1 MFSHGYYPFVYFWK
15 VDMNKRRISILLM
28 VVTIAA
34 IVLFQAYW
42 IRKNYMEESR
52 VLTLRTNLL
61 FRETLFKLQASKLH
75 LDTSFHFQPDG
86 PPDPMGLMSTVNI
99 IRERVSMDSLEKKG
113 HAGSVIV
120 TVRGDGREKP
130 SDTAVREVFYQKLGP
145 GGVAAF
151 LSSVDS
157 LQEPVTVK
165 EMHDKFAEALVK
177 EGIHASFVIKAR
189 PVIKATSDIEG
200 GHDVKGI
207 LDDKATADTQEIPD
221 FKTTPE
227 AREKDQL
234 LPERGKDQL
243 LPDRRKVRVLPDGEE
258 GTVILGFAKP
268 ISYQVHLENTFW
280 LTAGR
285 LGPQLLFSLVLVG
298 VTILSFLLLYR
309 NWRQQQKLILLK
321 NDFISN
327 ITHELKT
334 PIATVSVAVEALKE
348 FDALKDPVRTKEY
361 LEISTY
367 ELQRLTLLVDKV
379 LKLSLF
385 EKQEIELRKD
395 EFDLKVLVEDIMAS
409 MRLQFEKYQ
418 ARVGLMAGPNEP
430 GIRVVGPG
438 RNGAGGMDGAGWN
451 NAAGADGVADGVGEG
466 ADNALGGS
474 ESDRNTGKVEPR
486 NSDPGKFKLRAD
498 KLHFASVIYNLL
510 DNALKYSREAPKVI
524 INLHGDVDHI
534 LLSVSDNGMGIPA
547 DYKDRIFEKFFRVP
561 TGDHHN
567 VKGYGLGLSYVA
579 YVVNRHGGE
588 IRVRSEEGVGSHFT
602 IKIPRGY
609 A

>member
-1 MFSHGYYPFVYFWK
+1 
-15 VDMNKRRISILLM
+15 LM

-42 IRKNYMEESR
+42 IRKNYVEENR
-52 VLTLRTNLL
+52 LLTLRTNLL

-75 LDTSFHFQPDG
+75 LDTSVHARFPM
-86 PPDPMGLMSTVNI
+86 PPDPMGVMSTINI
-99 IRERVSMDSLEKKG
+99 VQERVSLDTAGKKG
-113 HAGSVIV
+113 PAQSLMVMI
-120 TVRGDGREKP
+120 R
-130 SDTAVREVFYQKLGP
+130 SDTTDKRSDTGLHEMFFRKQEI

-157 LQEPVTVK
+157 LQEPVTEK
-165 EMHDKFAEALVK
+165 EMHDRFAQVLEK
-177 EGIHASFVIKAR
+177 EGIHTSFVIKAT
-189 PVIKATSDIEG
+189 PIVMKAAPQAGT
-200 GHDVKGI
+200 K
-207 LDDKATADTQEIPD
+207 
-221 FKTTPE
+221 
-227 AREKDQL
+227 
-234 LPERGKDQL
+234 ERL
-243 LPDRRKVRVLPDGEE
+243 FPDGEE
-258 GTVILGFAKP
+258 GSVILGFTKP

-280 LTAGR
+280 LTAWR

-309 NWRQQQKLILLK
+309 NWRQQQKLIVLK

-348 FDALKDPVRTKEY
+348 FDALKDPVRTREY
-361 LEISTY
+361 LEISTH
-367 ELQRLTLLVDKV
+367 ELQRLSLLVDKV

-418 ARVGLMAGPNEP
+418 AKVRLMAGPNEP
-430 GIRVVGPG
+430 GIQRVGPG
-438 RNGAGGMDGAGWN
+438 RNGVAGTDGPANVAGRPGDG
-451 NAAGADGVADGVGEG
+451 GAP
-466 ADNALGGS
+466 
-474 ESDRNTGKVEPR
+474 GKVEPR
-486 NSDPGKFKLRAD
+486 NSDPRKFQLRAD
-498 KLHFASVIYNLL
+498 KLHFTSVIYNLL
-510 DNALKYSREAPKVI
+510 DNALKYSKTSPLVL
-524 INLHGDVDHI
+524 INLHGDTDHI
-534 LLSVSDNGMGIPA
+534 LLSISDNGIGIPA

-579 YVVNRHGGE
+579 YVVKRHGGE
-588 IRVRSEEGVGSHFT
+588 IKVRSTVGVGSHFT
-602 IKIPRGY
+602 IKIPRDY

>member
-1 MFSHGYYPFVYFWK
+1 MFSRGYYPFVYFWK
-15 VDMNKRRISILLM
+15 VDMNKRRISIILM

-75 LDTSFHFQPDG
+75 LDTSFHFQLDR
-86 PPDPMGLMSTVNI
+86 PPDPMSIVSTVNI
-99 IRERVSMDSLEKKG
+99 IRKRVSMDSLEKKG

-120 TVRGDGREKP
+120 SVRGDARDRP
-130 SDTAVREVFYQKLGP
+130 SDTGVHEVFYEKFGP
-145 GGVAAF
+145 EGVAAF

-165 EMHDKFAEALVK
+165 EMHDKFAEVLLK
-177 EGIHASFVIKAR
+177 EGIHASFVIKAA
-189 PVIKATSDIEG
+189 PLT
-200 GHDVKGI
+200 
-207 LDDKATADTQEIPD
+207 
-221 FKTTPE
+221 
-227 AREKDQL
+227 REKDRLQ
-234 LPERGKDQL
+234 PEGGKDRL
-243 LPDRRKVRVLPDGEE
+243 LAQREKVRVLPDGEE

-268 ISYQVHLENTFW
+268 MSYQVHLENTFW

-285 LGPQLLFSLVLVG
+285 LGPQLLFSVVLVG

-361 LEISTY
+361 LEISTH
-367 ELQRLTLLVDKV
+367 ELQRLSLLVDKV

-418 ARVGLMAGPNEP
+418 AGVKLIAGPNEP
-430 GIRVVGPG
+430 GIQRIGPG
-438 RNGAGGMDGAGWN
+438 RGGVAGAGGAGSDDNMGRVMPAN
-451 NAAGADGVADGVGEG
+451 ND
-466 ADNALGGS
+466 
-474 ESDRNTGKVEPR
+474 PR
-486 NSDPGKFKLRAD
+486 RFQLKAD
-498 KLHFASVIYNLL
+498 KLHFTSVIYNLL
-510 DNALKYSREAPKVI
+510 DNALKYSKAAPLVL
-524 INLHGDVDHI
+524 INLHGDTDHI
-534 LLSVSDNGMGIPA
+534 LLSVSDNGIGIPA
-547 DYKDRIFEKFFRVP
+547 GYKDRIFDKFFRVP

-609 A
+609 V

>member
-1 MFSHGYYPFVYFWK
+1 M
-15 VDMNKRRISILLM
+15 KRRISILLM

-42 IRKNYMEESR
+42 LRKNYVEENR

-75 LDTSFHFQPDG
+75 LDTSFHFKAG
-86 PPDPMGLMSTVNI
+86 EPPVPVGVLSTVNI
-99 IRERVSMDSLEKKG
+99 IRDRFSPDSPVEKG
-113 HAGSVIV
+113 HARSVIV
-120 TVRGDGREKP
+120 TMRGDQGVKS
-130 SDTAVREVFYQKLGP
+130 SDTGVNEVFFQKHGAG

-151 LSSVDS
+151 LARVDS

-165 EMHDKFAEALVK
+165 EMQDRFAQVLSK
-177 EGIHASFVIKAR
+177 EGIHASFVIKA
-189 PVIKATSDIEG
+189 
-200 GHDVKGI
+200 
-207 LDDKATADTQEIPD
+207 
-221 FKTTPE
+221 TPMSG
-227 AREKDQL
+227 RKD
-234 LPERGKDQL
+234 RTFI
-243 LPDRRKVRVLPDGEE
+243 PDGEE
-258 GTVILGFAKP
+258 GRVILPDKEEGSVIRPDVDEGSVILGFAKP
-268 ISYQVHLENTFW
+268 ISYQVRLENTFW
-280 LTAGR
+280 LMARR

-334 PIATVSVAVEALKE
+334 PIATVTVAVEALKE
-348 FDALKDPVRTKEY
+348 FDALKDPVRTREY
-361 LEISTY
+361 LEISAH
-367 ELQRLTLLVDKV
+367 ELQRLSLLVDKV

-395 EFDLKVLVEDIMAS
+395 EFDLKVLVEDVMAS
-409 MRLQFEKYQ
+409 MRLQFEKHQ
-418 ARVGLMAGPNEP
+418 AKVKLLSGPNEP

-438 RNGAGGMDGAGWN
+438 RGETGPDERGRNDETGPDEQGWKDETGRDGPGLNIAAEGTGGH
-451 NAAGADGVADGVGEG
+451 E
-466 ADNALGGS
+466 
-474 ESDRNTGKVEPR
+474 NTGRVRPAH
-486 NSDPGKFKLRAD
+486 SDPGRFQLQAD
-498 KLHFASVIYNLL
+498 KMHFTSVIYNLL
-510 DNALKYSREAPKVI
+510 DNALKYSKATPRVM
-524 INLHGDVDHI
+524 INLHGDSDHI
-534 LLSVSDNGMGIPA
+534 LLSVTDNGIGIPA
-547 DYKDRIFEKFFRVP
+547 DYRDRIFEKFFRVP

-567 VKGYGLGLSYVA
+567 IKGYGLGLSYVA

-588 IRVRSEEGVGSHFT
+588 IKVRSKEGFGSIFT